1 MVDYFE
7 FYELPVS
14 FNPDP
19 AVVKQQFYKFSKQFH
34 PDFYINE
41 SEEKQAEVL
50 ELSTLNNKAYQVLS
64 DPHKRLHY
72 ILELRGQLVEGENYV
87 LPQSFLMEMMDV
99 NESLMD
105 LQFDPDPARLA
116 SLKEEI
122 ATIEKGIADK
132 ILGITASF
140 DTQDVSVQQQSLAAI
155 KDLYYR
161 NKYLMRIRESINK
174 STPSL

>member
-72 ILELRGQLVEGENYV
+72 ILELKGQLVDGENYV

-122 ATIEKGIADK
+122 ATIEKGIADE
-132 ILGITASF
+132 ISGITASF

-161 NKYLMRIRESINK
+161 NKYLLRIRESINK

>member
-1 MVDYFE
+1 MIDYFK

-19 AVVKQQFYKFSKQFH
+19 AFVKQQFYKFSKQYH

-64 DPHKRLHY
+64 DPQKRLHY
-72 ILELRGQLVEGENYV
+72 VLELKGQLIEGEQYV
-87 LPQSFLMEMMDV
+87 LPQAFLMEMMDV
-99 NESLMD
+99 NEALMD
-105 LQFDPDPARLA
+105 LQFDPDPVRLA
-116 SLKEEI
+116 SLKKEIDGVEQSIAEEI
-122 ATIEKGIADK
+122 SGI
-132 ILGITASF
+132 ISSF
-140 DTQDVSVQQQSLAAI
+140 DRQDPVTQQQSLAAV

-161 NKYLMRIRESINK
+161 NKYLFRIRESINK
-174 STPSL
+174 SAPEM